1 MSPTRKLLV
10 NVTEAYGDSPRERL
24 ETVRE
29 AGFDGFFTMWG
40 PDVPEYRREA
50 DRLGLT
56 YGSVHAPFGKIVKM
70 WGRGEETDEVLSE
83 LLDCID
89 GTADA
94 GVPATVC
101 HVYIGF
107 DFDAAD
113 AALREHKGDA
123 LRNFAK
129 VAERSEKRGIT
140 VAFENTE
147 GEEHMRAVMD
157 SLKDC
162 PSVGFCW
169 DVGHEICYNGAK
181 DQTALYGD
189 RLAVT
194 HLNDNFGAT
203 EEDGVI
209 TWRDDLHL
217 LPFDG
222 KVDWESVARRL
233 IKCGFGGPLTFELKK
248 ADTSG
253 RAGGR
258 YDRLT
263 PFEYLTEAHKRAV
276 RVRALLNERKAFNS

>member
-1 MSPTRKLLV
+1 MSPKRELLV
-10 NVTEAYGDSPRERL
+10 NVVEGYGETPRERL
-24 ETVRE
+24 ETVRK

-40 PDVPEYRREA
+40 PDMPEYRSEA

-56 YGSVHAPFGKIVKM
+56 FGSVHAPFGRIVKM
-70 WGRGEETDEVLSE
+70 WGRGAETDETLSE
-83 LLDCID
+83 LLGCVD
-89 GTADA
+89 GTVAAD
-94 GVPATVC
+94 VPVMVC

-107 DFDAAD
+107 DFEAAET
-113 AALREHKGDA
+113 AFREHRGEA
-123 LRNFAK
+123 LENFAK
-129 VAERSEKRGIT
+129 VADRAEKRGIT

-157 SLKDC
+157 SLRAH
-162 PSVGFCW
+162 PAAGFCW

-194 HLNDNFGAT
+194 HLNDNFGVT
-203 EEDGVI
+203 GEDGVI

-222 KVDWESVARRL
+222 KVDWDSVARR
-233 IKCGFGGPLTFELKK
+233 IVKCGFDGPLTFELKK

-263 PFEYLTEAHKRAV
+263 PLEYLTEAHERAV
-276 RVRALLNERKAFNS
+276 RFRTLLESLE

>member
-1 MSPTRKLLV
+1 MSETRKLLV
-10 NVTEAYGDSPRERL
+10 NVIDGYGDTPRERL
-24 ETVRE
+24 ELVR
-29 AGFDGFFTMWG
+29 ASGFDGIFTGWG
-40 PDVPEYRREA
+40 ENVPEYRREA

-56 YGSVHAPFGKIVKM
+56 YGSVHAPFGRIVKM

-83 LLDCID
+83 LLAFVD

-94 GVPATVC
+94 GVPVMVC

-107 DFDAAD
+107 DLEAAE
-113 AALREHKGDA
+113 AAFRDHREDA
-123 LRNFAK
+123 LVSFAK
-129 VAERSEKRGIT
+129 VADRAEKRGVT

-147 GEEHMRAVMD
+147 GEKHMKAVMD
-157 SLKDC
+157 SLKGH
-162 PSVGFCW
+162 PAVGFCW
-169 DVGHEICYNGAK
+169 DVGHEICYNGGK

-189 RLAVT
+189 VLAVT

-233 IKCGFGGPLTFELKK
+233 VKCGFDGPLTFELKK
-248 ADTSG
+248 ADSSG

-258 YDRLT
+258 YDSLT
-263 PFEYLTEAHKRAV
+263 PLEYLTEAHSRAV
-276 RVRALLNERKAFNS
+276 RVRALVEGVGSRK